1 MITIVPIQKRL
12 TECPKCN
19 SKNTETK
26 RILFPGIHIASES
39 VCKDCSLTFIQDLPV
54 GHACYYPVS
63 IETTSKKAYD
73 SYSVDWF
80 TTNFI
85 HSYSNQNSIPVPV
98 ERIIRKE
105 QSDVIVINC
114 LDYLYGHVLLK
125 LFNVF
130 FYKQQHPD
138 LGLVVIV
145 PTNYVW
151 LVPDYVDEVWSVD
164 LKLSQLKNWYT
175 SLDDQFHTF
184 LSAFKTVQLAYNFPH
199 AYTEELPIQDFTKVK
214 PFLIEEF
221 SRKTLTATFIY
232 RTDRLWHK
240 NEFEYFT
247 YLVCR
252 KVGLLKLTKS
262 LFFFLQNQ
270 RIEKVEALLRRQYPA
285 MVFNVV
291 GLGKEGNLNKRIN
304 DLRVLRPSEKDE
316 LHWCNMY
323 SESHVV
329 VGIHGSNMLLPTGHA
344 AAFVELLPMD
354 RTGNLTQDI
363 ITRYKGRVALF
374 MGRFISDKASPKL
387 VAAQI
392 AAIYKGWPLFDL
404 YTSPTNHTYGLDE
417 NQSFLNSV
425 RGKIRTFLKR

>member
-12 TECPKCN
+12 TECPKC
-19 SKNTETK
+19 SSTNTETK
-26 RILFPGIHIASES
+26 RILFPGIHTAAES

-63 IETTSKKAYD
+63 IETISRKAYD
-73 SYSVDWF
+73 SYSIDWF
-80 TTNFI
+80 TKNFI
-85 HSYSNQNSIPVPV
+85 QSYSNQNSTTVLV

-125 LFNVF
+125 LFNVY

-145 PTNYVW
+145 PKNYVW

-164 LKLSQLKNWYT
+164 LKLSQCRNWYT
-175 SLDDQFHTF
+175 SLDNQFQGFIST
-184 LSAFKTVQLAYNFPH
+184 FKTVQLAYNFPH
-199 AYTEELPIQDFTKVK
+199 AYTEDLPIQDFTKVK
-214 PFLIEEF
+214 PFSIEEF
-221 SRKTLTATFIY
+221 DKKTLTVTFIY
-232 RTDRLWHK
+232 RTDRLWHQ
-240 NEFEYFT
+240 NELEYFI

-252 KVGLLKLTKS
+252 KIGLSKYTDS
-262 LFFFLQNQ
+262 IFFYLQNQ
-270 RIEKVEALLRRQYPA
+270 RIEKVEAQLRVQYPE
-285 MVFNVV
+285 MTFNVV
-291 GLGKEGNLNKRIN
+291 GLGRVGSFNKSIN
-304 DLRVLRPSEKDE
+304 DFRVQKPSVDNE
-316 LHWCNMY
+316 LHWCKLY

-344 AAFVELLPMD
+344 ASFVELLPMD

-363 ITRYKGRVALF
+363 ITRYTGRIALF
-374 MGRFISDKASPKL
+374 MGRFISDKSSPKL

-392 AAIYKGWPLFDL
+392 AAIYKGWPMFDL
-404 YTSPTNHTYGLDE
+404 YTSPSNHTYGLDE
-417 NQSFLNSV
+417 NQSFLNSL
-425 RGKIRTFLKR
+425 RSKIRTFLKR